1 MLKLRRFPLAVLAFL
16 AFAFSALLAQQA
28 APPAPTEDYVRAH
41 YTKYE
46 FRIAMRDG
54 KRLFTAVYVPKDAA
68 GGPYPFLMDRT
79 PYNVGPYG

>member
-46 FRIAMRDG
+46 FRIPMRQ
-54 KRLFTAVYVPKDAA
+54 TAVHRGVCA
-68 GGPYPFLMDRT
+68 
-79 PYNVGPYG
+79 